1 MATTP
6 PPFHPPADQLAG
18 QTIDWYAYAS
28 RGWEREG
35 RQQRGSGGGKTIDW
49 RLKSEDS
56 VEVALQAV
64 AATKPICVRNLWH
77 FEATCR
83 TLCHTLCH
91 CLTVPRDDDD
101 AATLRCHTA
110 LPHCC
115 QVPATFSMSFVCIRQ
130 FATIKCSVRSRRW
143 AWPICN
149 WALATWTVP
158 SPVVTVVP
166 CPLPRPLAIVRN

>member
-1 MATTP
+1 MTDM
-6 PPFHPPADQLAG
+6 HMQVVGESERADN
-18 QTIDWYAYAS
+18 
-28 RGWEREG
+28 RGG
-35 RQQRGSGGGKTIDW
+35 VAGGGKTIDW

-101 AATLRCHTA
+101 AATLRCHSA
-110 LPHCC
+110 LPGASD
-115 QVPATFSMSFVCIRQ
+115 VFNV
-130 FATIKCSVRSRRW
+130 
-143 AWPICN
+143 IC
-149 WALATWTVP
+149 LH
-158 SPVVTVVP
+158 
-166 CPLPRPLAIVRN
+166 